1 DKAKLPTE
9 FPALAAKTED
19 PIKRWLFS

>member
-1 DKAKLPTE
+1 KAKLPTE